1 MQSSKISNLHSDSEF
16 SGNYFNVWKWKWTIT
31 GWFVC
36 VTLPALASGHI
47 CQHDLCAWPRSVCLR
62 AVEEKRL
69 TATFIFGPRD
79 GMQSETV
86 KFVWCFF
93 CWTSDKCLTRSLVV
107 VKVYSLPVCT
117 FRTLAVRLREQLWLV
132 KLTENH
138 NSILV
143 RVMLQCCGECC
154 IDCSLK
160 KEEWSQLEYL

>member
-1 MQSSKISNLHSDSEF
+1 MCENGDGLLQDDLFVWPFLHSHLD
-16 SGNYFNVWKWKWTIT
+16 
-31 GWFVC
+31 
-36 VTLPALASGHI
+36 I

-107 VKVYSLPVCT
+107 VKVYSLPMCT
-117 FRTLAVRLREQLWLV
+117 FRTLAVWLREQLWLV

-143 RVMLQCCGECC
+143 RVMLQCCMECC

-160 KEEWSQLEYL
+160 KKKGMNSVRVPLTFSQTGIES